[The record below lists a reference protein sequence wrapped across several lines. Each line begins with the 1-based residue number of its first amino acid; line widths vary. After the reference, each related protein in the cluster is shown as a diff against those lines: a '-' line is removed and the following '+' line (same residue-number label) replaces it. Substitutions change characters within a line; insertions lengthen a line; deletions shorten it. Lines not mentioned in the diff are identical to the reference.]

1 MRCSGI
7 TRGGERCKLDATHGS
22 YCWSHAPET
31 AAARRHRAGKGGRA
45 GGNGRASRSP
55 RATEARTVRAELR
68 RLAAAVEGGRLD
80 RGAAAVIAQL
90 HNVALRALAVE
101 IKAEETDELAA
112 EIAAIREELDRRE
125 RARA

>member
-1 MRCSGI
+1 
-7 TRGGERCKLDATHGS
+7 
-22 YCWSHAPET
+22 
-31 AAARRHRAGKGGRA
+31 
-45 GGNGRASRSP
+45 
-55 RATEARTVRAELR
+55 
-68 RLAAAVEGGRLD
+68 LAADVEGGRLD

-112 EIAAIREELDRRE
+112 EVAAIREELDRRE